1 MVSVNAW
8 TPVWT
13 MVVAQDQG
21 AKPIEVTGT
30 PQGASQPFVAPSS
43 TQAAPANSAPQS
55 GGGLLGG
62 PMIFLPLI
70 LVFGFMIWSQYRNEK
85 KERQRRQ
92 EMTKSLRRG
101 EKVQMIGGILGTVA
115 ELSED
120 EVVVQVEQGKIRF
133 SKSSIQQV
141 LRASDS
147 KPAGDGKSH
156 GVVESKPGNTPAS
169 V

>member
-1 MVSVNAW
+1 MFSAN
-8 TPVWT
+8 VWT
-13 MVVAQDQG
+13 AVWTTALGQDQG

-43 TQAAPANSAPQS
+43 TQAAPSGTTNNAS

-92 EMTKSLRRG
+92 EMTQSLRRG
-101 EKVQMIGGILGTVA
+101 EKVQMIGGILGTV
-115 ELSED
+115 SDISDD

-141 LRASDS
+141 LRTDAKAS
-147 KPAGDGKSH
+147 GEKSH
-156 GVVESKPGNTPAS
+156 GVVESKPGSTTAS